1 MRQVTWSGLSEHY
14 RRGHKRASQP
24 QQKVLRDVPSGSVST
39 RVRPRRT
46 ASGRNRTCWMAGY
59 IPRRPSS
66 HLTRQVGAHSLSFD
80 NGALVLRFL
89 PLSGNAAP
97 HPRICVALGD

>member
-1 MRQVTWSGLSEHY
+1 
-14 RRGHKRASQP
+14 
-24 QQKVLRDVPSGSVST
+24 
-39 RVRPRRT
+39 
-46 ASGRNRTCWMAGY
+46 MAGY

-66 HLTRQVGAHSLSFD
+66 HLTRQGGAHFLSFD

-97 HPRICVALGD
+97 NYPEFVLPWGTNWGIKL